1 MFIWFILYVFIENF
15 DFESE
20 FLGSKSDLE
29 MGAILGGSSREG
41 FYWKTETDFIYRN
54 GIFFEDLLCRN
65 QQN

>member
-20 FLGSKSDLE
+20 FLGSKSGLE

-41 FYWKTETDFIYRN
+41 FY
-54 GIFFEDLLCRN
+54 
-65 QQN
+65 

>member
-1 MFIWFILYVFIENF
+1 
-15 DFESE
+15 
-20 FLGSKSDLE
+20 